1 MVKWWRKFV
10 GCLLKEDAV
19 TIVLPTLPITDL
31 RTKQPEVMNQLQ
43 QSPVVLTHRGHG
55 AAVLVSPA
63 YWNSQQAELRRL
75 RLLVEAMQ
83 IKTKGEPTVSLADV
97 KRRIAAKKAAADDL
111 GR

>member
-1 MVKWWRKFV
+1 M
-10 GCLLKEDAV
+10 

-97 KRRIAAKKAAADDL
+97 KRRIAAKKAATDDL